1 MAPRSTFMPSEFGL
15 TKEEEAGHTF
25 SRDLTESQEK
35 VSFPPAISNSR
46 PRPRHLKVSFNAQV
60 YVTEVERWIEDCNW
74 VFKGSD
80 LYDDNGDSDEEEED
94 RDIGD
99 LLAEM
104 DISEQHKSL
113 VKRRQL
119 NRGNR
124 HGTQLPVELAD
135 LPIVNVGG
143 GRCPITSRV
152 WKKLEVYEEPLNG
165 STSMHA
171 KGKAVRRRGKS
182 LCR

>member
-1 MAPRSTFMPSEFGL
+1 MPSGF
-15 TKEEEAGHTF
+15 TIEEEAGHTF
-25 SRDLTESQEK
+25 SCDLSKSQEK
-35 VSFPPAISNSR
+35 VSFPPAISR
-46 PRPRHLKVSFNAQV
+46 QGRRPRHLKVSFNAQV
-60 YVTEVERWIEDCNW
+60 YVAEVERWIEDSNW
-74 VFKGSD
+74 ELQWSNVC
-80 LYDDNGDSDEEEED
+80 DDEDNSNEEEGD

-113 VKRRQL
+113 VKQRQL

-143 GRCPITSRV
+143 ERCPITSRV
-152 WKKLEVYEEPLNG
+152 WKKLEVYKEPLNG

-171 KGKAVRRRGKS
+171 KGKAVRRHGKS
-182 LCR
+182 LRR